1 MRRSVNSKIGVS
13 FFFFFSCTFV
23 FTVVLWVSILW
34 RVLHLL
40 PEAITYDERLAH
52 FHLPETEQAK
62 PKFSTISLCPTRQGI
77 QLPNPFLK
85 TLSNVAP

>member
-1 MRRSVNSKIGVS
+1 MSVNSKIGAS
-13 FFFFFSCTFV
+13 FFSHALLFLLLFCGFLSSGGSSTFS
-23 FTVVLWVSILW
+23 
-34 RVLHLL
+34 
-40 PEAITYDERLAH
+40 PEATTYDERLAH